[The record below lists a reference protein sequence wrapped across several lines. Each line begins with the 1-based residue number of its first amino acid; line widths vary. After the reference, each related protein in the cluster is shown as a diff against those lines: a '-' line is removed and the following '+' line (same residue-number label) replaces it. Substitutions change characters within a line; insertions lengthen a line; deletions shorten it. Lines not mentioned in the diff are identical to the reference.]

1 MDPIVK
7 GMTGLVEPVTK
18 FVEKH
23 GLLIAKAVVQPN
35 CGSIP
40 IKILNISDQEHVL
53 QKNTIAAQLEP
64 IEIDMI
70 EECHNINAVNCNVQR
85 ETIQWPEHIKTIFD
99 NNINELAENQKVS
112 FKNLSLKF
120 QDSFSKSSTDIGRT
134 EMIEHTI
141 DTGQALPVKQHPRRV
156 PLSKIQEAEAEIEKM
171 AEQGIIEPST
181 SPWCSPVVILRKKD
195 SSIRFAID
203 FRLLNHYTVKDSHLL
218 PRIDDTLD
226 ALSGAKWYST
236 LDIKSGYHQVS
247 VAPEDR
253 PKTSFAFPGSVLW
266 QFTVLVFGL
275 CNALA
280 VFERLVLK
288 ILAVLT

>member
-35 CGSIP
+35 CWFIP

-64 IEIDMI
+64 IEIDVI

-99 NNINELAENQKVS
+99 NYINELAENQKVS
-112 FKNLSLKF
+112 FKNLLLKF
-120 QDSFSKSSTDIGRT
+120 QDSFSKSSTDIGGT

-141 DTGQALPVKQHPRRV
+141 DTGQALPVKQHPEEHV
-156 PLSKIQEAEAEIEKM
+156 LGQKYSKFLLE
-171 AEQGIIEPST
+171 ST
-181 SPWCSPVVILRKKD
+181 HNWVVQ
-195 SSIRFAID
+195 
-203 FRLLNHYTVKDSHLL
+203 LL
-218 PRIDDTLD
+218 
-226 ALSGAKWYST
+226 
-236 LDIKSGYHQVS
+236 
-247 VAPEDR
+247 
-253 PKTSFAFPGSVLW
+253 
-266 QFTVLVFGL
+266 
-275 CNALA
+275 
-280 VFERLVLK
+280 
-288 ILAVLT
+288 